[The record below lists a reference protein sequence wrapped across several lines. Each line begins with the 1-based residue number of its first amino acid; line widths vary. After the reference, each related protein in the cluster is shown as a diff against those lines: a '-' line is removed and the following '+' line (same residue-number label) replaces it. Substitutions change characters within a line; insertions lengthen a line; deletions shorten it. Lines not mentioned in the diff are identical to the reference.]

1 MSINMESP
9 KENKEKG
16 RSIQKNISQI
26 PDQLI
31 STFSID
37 WKKYKTKRISNSVE
51 EGKILWLNI
60 KNPVTI
66 YYLEWSGWLIQWAYV
81 NKRNIIFMFD
91 NADRITLKHE
101 IIHSLEFNK
110 PVPDELYEFYE
121 LVKNSITEDSFDN
134 GVVSFNFKKN
144 IHEFIADGY
153 SKWPFVNAL
162 KKEWMY
168 EDFINKTKYI
178 FE

>member
-66 YYLEWSGWLIQWAYV
+66 YYLEWSGWLI
-81 NKRNIIFMFD
+81 
-91 NADRITLKHE
+91 
-101 IIHSLEFNK
+101 
-110 PVPDELYEFYE
+110 
-121 LVKNSITEDSFDN
+121 
-134 GVVSFNFKKN
+134 
-144 IHEFIADGY
+144 
-153 SKWPFVNAL
+153 
-162 KKEWMY
+162 
-168 EDFINKTKYI
+168 
-178 FE
+178 